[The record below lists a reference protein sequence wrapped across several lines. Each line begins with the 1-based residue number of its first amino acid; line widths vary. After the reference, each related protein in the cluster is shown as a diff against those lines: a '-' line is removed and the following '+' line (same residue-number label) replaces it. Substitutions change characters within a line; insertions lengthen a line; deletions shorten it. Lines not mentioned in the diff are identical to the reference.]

1 MEQRFRRGSPAL
13 AGPVPES
20 QAGPDLAAAWSALLA
35 ARRLARQGTLGEG
48 PTAFAADA
56 VAGLRP
62 LAGAAPQA
70 LIAWSPGSGWALGS
84 AARGQVRGLLELY
97 LPLLP
102 SHPGEPLTLGH
113 LGQSLDGYIATD
125 RGESCFVT
133 GPENILHLHRL
144 RALCDAVLVG
154 AETVATDDPRLTT
167 RLVPGDS
174 PVRVVLDPRRRLPAE
189 RRVFQDGAA
198 PTLLV
203 CAEGLAGPGHQ
214 GQAEVLA
221 VPATAGR
228 LRLDA
233 LVEALHRRGLRR
245 LFVEGGGV
253 TVSAFLAAGLLDR
266 LQVAVAP
273 LLIGEGRRGLRLPAG
288 VPLGDCLRPDCRI
301 FRMGA
306 DILFDCDLR
315 GPRAASAPGPEPG
328 PVRVC

>member
-1 MEQRFRRGSPAL
+1 MGRASTE
-13 AGPVPES
+13 VPRPLLDQCPS
-20 QAGPDLAAAWSALLA
+20 QHPELAAAWSALLA
-35 ARRLARQGTLGEG
+35 SRRLARQGGLGEG
-48 PTAFAADA
+48 PAAFAADP
-56 VAGLRP
+56 VTGLRP
-62 LAGAAPQA
+62 TAGAALEA
-70 LIAWSPGSGWALGS
+70 LITWSPGSGWALGG
-84 AARGQVRGLLELY
+84 AARGNVRGLLELY

-102 SHPGEPLTLGH
+102 GYPEAPLTLGH

-174 PVRVVLDPRRRLPAE
+174 PVRVVLDPRRRLPAD
-189 RRVFQDGAA
+189 RRVLEDGAA

-203 CAEGLAGPGHQ
+203 CAEGLAGPGHL
-214 GQAEVLA
+214 GQAELLA

-245 LFVEGGGV
+245 LFVEGGGL

-273 LLIGEGRRGLRLPAG
+273 LLIGEGRRGLSLPAG
-288 VPLGDCLRPDCRI
+288 VPLGDCLRPDCRV

-315 GPRAASAPGPEPG
+315 GPRGASEPGPEPG
-328 PVRVC
+328 PVRVR